1 MLDAVFLPVDAFA
14 PVWDSGRMIAVA
26 DVVAKMQTLSDERA
40 ARVVSL
46 IEDLAELEVREEA
59 EDLAAARE
67 ALAEIAAGEKPVP
80 WEKVKAE
87 LDALHG

>member
-1 MLDAVFLPVDAFA
+1 
-14 PVWDSGRMIAVA
+14 MIAVA

-67 ALAEIAAGEKPVP
+67 ALAEIAAGEEPVP

>member
-1 MLDAVFLPVDAFA
+1 
-14 PVWDSGRMIAVA
+14 MIAVA

-46 IEDLAELEVREEA
+46 IEDLAELEAREEA

-87 LDALHG
+87 LDALQG